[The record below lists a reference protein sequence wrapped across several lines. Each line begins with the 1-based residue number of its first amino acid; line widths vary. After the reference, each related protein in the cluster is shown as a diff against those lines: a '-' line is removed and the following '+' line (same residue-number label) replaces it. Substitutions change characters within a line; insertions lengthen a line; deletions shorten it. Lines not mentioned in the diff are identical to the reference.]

1 MKRMTAMMTAAA
13 LCLGVCSLPAAAE
26 TEKNFEQDFFPDG
39 FTQTPSVHHILLDNN
54 EESFWIEPTFANSQE
69 VYDFLIAWQDNAA
82 MCEAYGLEDMSLVM
96 QIDYRIDDGEWQYDA
111 AWDEEIYGCD
121 FYNGICWPHAGD
133 WLCDNATVLGGSD
146 ENMTDYEN
154 IKDALV
160 WVYNDYHGYDCPNF
174 DDENHT
180 VTFRA
185 RYMLQY
191 TDSETYETQAF
202 FSDWS
207 EEQSIGKDGNQGEL
221 TAPTALPAPQISNL
235 QVLTEVAGN
244 YYMTFELFYPI
255 EMAYADYYYYN
266 MNSWYFDYQGT
277 VGDLYAEININNTG
291 WQEVAVINGFWFT
304 GGTRVIDSEDTNGI
318 SFTDYDYIQLRVRQR
333 HSEPLTNSYSN
344 IISINSIELRLGD
357 VSADGIVNATDAAM
371 ILVAAAAV
379 GAGGES
385 GLTQEQERVAKVMG
399 NESFSATD
407 AAMILTYAAAAGA
420 DFKGTLEEFMAQKGE
435 DQ

>member
-1 MKRMTAMMTAAA
+1 MKKWITRMTAAVLLMNLTAF
-13 LCLGVCSLPAAAE
+13 PAFAE
-26 TEKNFEQDFFPDG
+26 EEKDFVQDFFPDG

-69 VYDFLIAWQDNAA
+69 VYDFRIAWQDDAA
-82 MCEAYGLEDMSLVM
+82 MREAYGLYDMSLAM

-121 FYNGICWPHAGD
+121 FVNGVCWPHAGD
-133 WLCDNATVLGGSD
+133 WLCVAGDVLGGSD
-146 ENMTDYEN
+146 EDMAEYEN

-160 WVYNDYHGYDCPNF
+160 WVYNDYYGYDRPNF

-191 TDSETYETQAF
+191 TDAETYETQSF

-221 TAPTALPAPQISNL
+221 IAPTALPAPEISDL
-235 QVLTEVAGN
+235 QVLQETDDT
-244 YYMTFELFYPI
+244 YYITFDLFYPI
-255 EMAYADYYYYN
+255 EMAYADYYYYK
-266 MNSWYFDYQGT
+266 MNTWYFDYQGT

-291 WQEVAVINGFWFT
+291 WQEVAVIDGYWFT
-304 GGTRVIDSEDTNGI
+304 GGTRIIDSEDTDGI

-333 HSEPLTNSYSN
+333 YSEPLTGDYSN
-344 IISINSIELRLGD
+344 IISINAVELRLGD
-357 VSADGIVNATDAAM
+357 VNQDGTVNAKDASQLL
-371 ILVAAAAV
+371 IGAANRAA
-379 GAGGES
+379 GLPS
-385 GLTQEQERVAKVMG
+385 GLTTEQETVAKVLG
-399 NESFSATD
+399 NADYTAKD
-407 AAMILTYAAAAGA
+407 ASIILQYAAAAASGFVGTIE
-420 DFKGTLEEFMAQKGE
+420 DFMQ
-435 DQ
+435 

>member
-1 MKRMTAMMTAAA
+1 MKQMTAMMTTAA
-13 LCLGVCSLPAAAE
+13 LCLGICSLPAEAE
-26 TEKNFEQDFFPDG
+26 AEKNFRQDFFPDG
-39 FTQTPSVHHILLDNN
+39 FTQAPSVHHILLDNN
-54 EESFWIEPTFANSQE
+54 EESFWIQPTFANSQE
-69 VYDFLIAWQDNAA
+69 VYDFRIAWQDDGA
-82 MCEAYGLEDMSLVM
+82 MCEAYGLEYMSLVM

-121 FYNGICWPHAGD
+121 FVNGICWPSAGN
-133 WLCDNATVLGGSD
+133 WLCDNDTVLGGGD

-160 WVYNDYHGYDCPNF
+160 WVYNDYYGYDHPNF

-191 TDSETYETQAF
+191 TDAETYETQAF

-207 EEQSIGKDGNQGEL
+207 EEQSIGKDSNQGEL

-235 QVLTEVAGN
+235 QVLTEEAGN

-266 MNSWYFDYQGT
+266 MNSWFFDWQGT
-277 VGDLYAEININNTG
+277 VGVLYAEININNTG
-291 WQEVAVINGFWFT
+291 WQEVAVINGQWCT
-304 GGTRVIDSEDTNGI
+304 GGTRVIDSEDTDGI
-318 SFTDYDYIQLRVRQR
+318 PFTDYDYIQLRVRQR
-333 HSEPLTNSYSN
+333 YSEPLTNSYSN

-357 VSADGIVNATDAAM
+357 VNADGRVDAMDAAA
-371 ILVAAAAV
+371 ILTASAAV
-379 GAGGES
+379 GSGSAS
-385 GLTQEQERVAKVMG
+385 GLTAEQEAVAKVLG
-399 NESFSATD
+399 GETFSATD
-407 AAMILTYAAAAGA
+407 AAMVLTYAAAVGA
-420 DFKGTLEEFMAQKGE
+420 DYEGTLEEYIAEQ
-435 DQ
+435 